1 MKHDTKALTAQAA
14 PGAIAHISL
23 TTWSRAIAIIG
34 FIVALLL
41 PFFVKNFLIFQL
53 TLALI
58 YALAMADL
66 THMLRGNFMVEDR
79 RELAALAYEK
89 GSLFWN
95 TVARSIEARHLAL
108 TGYSANSLPMMIAAR
123 NAFRSTG
130 ANFL

>member
-1 MKHDTKALTAQAA
+1 MAFVE
-14 PGAIAHISL
+14 
-23 TTWSRAIAIIG
+23 RAIALWMLGYPEAAVADADRAIKDARAIG
-34 FIVALLL
+34 HA
-41 PFFVKNFLIFQL
+41 
-53 TLALI
+53 TSLI